1 MSIMPEP
8 HNSSRKI
15 LDDLINITKKRT
27 DTLSEGAEGRSLPAV
42 GRMAI
47 VKGKIIINFRN

>member
-27 DTLSEGAEGRSLPAV
+27 GTLSEGAEGRSLPAV